1 MEVLICKYEA
11 ELVENILLQT
21 STLII
26 MELIQTLQNKIHAG
40 VISVVFFRTL
50 TKETCHISAIKA
62 ETNRTCF

>member
-26 MELIQTLQNKIHAG
+26 MELIQTLQKKIHAG
-40 VISVVFFRTL
+40 VISVVFL
-50 TKETCHISAIKA
+50 EP
-62 ETNRTCF
+62 